1 METLNSIIK
10 NQEAGYLTFGTS
22 GRETDLHIDS
32 DGDVGIG
39 ITPPSGDKLHVA
51 GDIVTSTT
59 GKVKQKGAFMQ
70 SSTHQALTL
79 GY

>member
-1 METLNSIIK
+1 MPNLVIK
-10 NQEAGYLTFGTS
+10 PEGTS
-22 GRETDLHIDS
+22 GNQLILQDQ
-32 DGDVGIG
+32 
-39 ITPPSGDKLHVA
+39 A
-51 GDIVTSTT
+51 GDDVLTTSDSGVDISNVVTLETSTT